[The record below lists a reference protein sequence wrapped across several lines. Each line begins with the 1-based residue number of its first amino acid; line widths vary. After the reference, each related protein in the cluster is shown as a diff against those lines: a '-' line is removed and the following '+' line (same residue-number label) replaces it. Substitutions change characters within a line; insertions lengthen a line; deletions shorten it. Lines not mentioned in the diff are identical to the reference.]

1 MRPSLKSSSFMRLK
15 DKPWLWSFLAAM
27 LIWLATVGFTGGV
40 GGGSLLSSALSFS
53 AFFVIVGIGQMF
65 VITTGPGNIDLSIPA
80 NIALSGA
87 VGMKLMDEQ
96 AGLIWF
102 GVGGV
107 LCVGVLLGCAN
118 YALIRLLRIPPI
130 IATLSASFLLQSTA
144 IAYGRSVRIQP
155 PELFYNF
162 CTGNVL
168 GVPYLAISVV
178 LLAVV
183 MGYVLTRTR
192 YGRWTIAIGQ
202 NARAAELAGGRV
214 DRIRFATYVL
224 SAVFASLCGLLLA
237 GFSGGASLSMG
248 EEYLLASIAVVVIGG
263 TSVGGGFSNV
273 PGIWGAALFLY
284 LLVSMLNTFGASAGV
299 RLILTGLIIIAVI
312 TAVSGRSAAR
322 AA

>member
-1 MRPSLKSSSFMRLK
+1 MTPRQPTLAALKG
-15 DKPWLWSFLAAM
+15 KPWLWSFLAAL
-27 LIWLATVGFTGGV
+27 LIWLATIGFTGGV
-40 GGGSLLSSALSFS
+40 GAGSLLSGALSFS

-87 VGMKLMDEQ
+87 IGMKLM
-96 AGLIWF
+96 AGEPGMIWL
-102 GVGGV
+102 GVAGV
-107 LCVGVLLGCAN
+107 LVAGVLIGCAN

-130 IATLSASFLLQSTA
+130 IATLSASFLLQSMA

-155 PELFYNF
+155 PTLFYEF
-162 CTGNVL
+162 CTGRVL

-178 LLAVV
+178 VLAVL
-183 MGYVLTRTR
+183 MGYVLTRTL
-192 YGRWTIAIGQ
+192 YGRWVVAVGQ

-214 DRIRFATYVL
+214 NRIRFATYVL
-224 SAVFASLCGLLLA
+224 SAVFASVCGLLLA

-263 TSVGGGFSNV
+263 TSVAGGFSNV

-312 TAVSGRSAAR
+312 TAVSGRKAAR

>member
-1 MRPSLKSSSFMRLK
+1 MMSARSAFSRLNS
-15 DKPWLWSFLAAM
+15 KPWLWSFLAAL
-27 LIWLATVGFTGGV
+27 LIWLATIMFTGGM

-87 VGMKLMDEQ
+87 VGMKLMNEQ
-96 AGLIWF
+96 ADLIWL
-102 GVGGV
+102 GVGAV
-107 LCVGVLLGCAN
+107 LCLGVLLGCAN
-118 YALIRLLRIPPI
+118 YALIRVLRIPPI

-155 PELFYNF
+155 PELFYSF

-168 GVPYLAISVV
+168 GVPYLAISVAV
-178 LLAVV
+178 LAVV
-183 MGYVLTRTR
+183 MGYVLARTR
-192 YGRWTIAIGQ
+192 YGRWTVAIGQ

-214 DRIRFATYVL
+214 GRVRFATYVL
-224 SAVFASLCGLLLA
+224 SAVFASLCGVLLA

-312 TAVSGRSAAR
+312 TAVSGRSSAR